1 MKITCPDCSTSYQV
15 KDSLIGSGGR
25 SVKCARCGARW
36 QAHAEAD
43 TTSIETELPG
53 SADASAAEAR
63 VPQMANAGATDD
75 ALANDAAGAMMAN
88 AAPDDMPDDVDWS
101 DSLREATRPDPEQQ
115 AAADEDA
122 LAFDVG
128 SDLMS
133 SEDPFAG
140 TPEEVADGDDEG
152 GTPPVDI
159 ETLARRPKIHVRER
173 SDEPVYKRL
182 ARRAAH
188 HVRQVR
194 PRRVVGAAFFVFAL
208 ALFGVAIL
216 FRTPIVARVPDL
228 AGLYALAGFEV
239 NLRGLEFK
247 DLRTFREL
255 DDGSI
260 VLVIEGT
267 IQNVSDEPAYVP
279 AVRFALRSEDAQ
291 EIYAW
296 VVEPRARRLATS
308 DTTRIRTRLAS
319 PPDLAADIH
328 VRFVER
334 THEKQASMK

>member
-1 MKITCPDCSTSYQV
+1 MTHWRD
-15 KDSLIGSGGR
+15 
-25 SVKCARCGARW
+25 
-36 QAHAEAD
+36 
-43 TTSIETELPG
+43 
-53 SADASAAEAR
+53 
-63 VPQMANAGATDD
+63 
-75 ALANDAAGAMMAN
+75 DAAGAMMAN
-88 AAPDDMPDDVDWS
+88 AAPDDTPDDVDWS

-279 AVRFALRSEDAQ
+279 PSALPCAARTPRRSTPGWSNPAPAASRHPTPHAFARALHPLR
-291 EIYAW
+291 IW
-296 VVEPRARRLATS
+296 PPTS
-308 DTTRIRTRLAS
+308 MCASSSGRTRS
-319 PPDLAADIH
+319 
-328 VRFVER
+328 R
-334 THEKQASMK
+334 QA